1 VATDETGSVS
11 LDSRITAKV
20 ELWLAKEVAEV
31 LLVVLILAALV
42 GLGLNVRWKDRRK
55 GASTETR

>member
-1 VATDETGSVS
+1 MASDETGGVS
-11 LDSRITAKV
+11 LDSRITTKV